1 MRNRKVR
8 KQGIFAHDCE
18 DMEQLRIV
26 IKNRVRGFK
35 MSEYKMIVLD
45 LDGTLTNRNKEITPK
60 TKETLM
66 KAQEQ
71 GKIVVLASGRPTY
84 GVMPLAEE
92 LHLEDYGGY
101 ILSFNGGII
110 MNCKT
115 KEVVFSRQ
123 IPAESNGKIIDLAQ
137 ENNVSIL
144 TYENRT
150 LLTNCPED
158 QYVQLE
164 SRINILKIIS
174 MTTEELKAYVTFSVP
189 KFLMTDDG
197 DYLAMVEPKVKAALG
212 KNFSVYRS
220 DPFFLEI
227 LPKGIDKAQS
237 LERLLAVIGVK
248 REEMIACGDGYNDL
262 TMVQY
267 AGLGV
272 AMGNGVLPVRKAADY
287 ITLTNEEDGVA
298 HVVEKFMLS

>member
-1 MRNRKVR
+1 M
-8 KQGIFAHDCE
+8 QTE
-18 DMEQLRIV
+18 
-26 IKNRVRGFK
+26 KNMAG
-35 MSEYKMIVLD
+35 SYEIIVLD
-45 LDGTLTNRNKEITPK
+45 LDGTLTNQNKEITPK

-66 KAQEQ
+66 RAQEQ

-137 ENNVSIL
+137 EHNVSIL

-150 LLTNCPED
+150 LLTNRPED

-164 SRINILKIIS
+164 SRINTLKIIP
-174 MTTEELKAYVTFSVP
+174 MTIEELKAHVTFSVP